1 MNGLNFLYGTPL
13 DIAPI
18 PSASSMSRCENEEKN
33 ERNYKGNVR
42 SVAFPMII
50 PDIVL
55 VLFQLLA
62 SPFLSINQLL
72 VLQMAVNPILGSYSI
87 LA

>member
-18 PSASSMSRCENEEKN
+18 PSASSMSRCENYEKLMKLLSKVWSM
-33 ERNYKGNVR
+33 EYL
-42 SVAFPMII
+42 MIK
-50 PDIVL
+50 PDIEL
-55 VLFQLLA
+55 VLFQLQA
-62 SPFLSINQLL
+62 SPFLSINQLW
-72 VLQMAVNPILGSYSI
+72 VLQMAVNPIPGSYSI